1 MSLGNMRRLGVQ
13 RLVAHCL
20 NPSRGHE
27 VHGAQ
32 PVFDDR
38 RQISFVPIQPH
49 AINATG
55 KKCHDRCANRCDDN
69 INENHQSP
77 PW

>member
-1 MSLGNMRRLGVQ
+1 MTEFERESPQPIGM
-13 RLVAHCL
+13 
-20 NPSRGHE
+20 PSDI
-27 VHGAQ
+27 VLPDPP

-38 RQISFVPIQPH
+38 GQISFVPFQPH

-69 INENHQSP
+69 ISENHHSP